1 MRKIVWVLSSD
12 GISGGASVA
21 LYHATNLAR
30 MGFDVSLVLARQS
43 QASPFSWHPCYNEL
57 DGKRVRVLTF
67 FEASAEKFDIAIATY
82 WKTALMLWRI
92 NAESYLYFVQ
102 SIESR
107 FYPEDEIVVR
117 YLVDATYELGLGMV
131 TVAPWMQRFLE
142 RATGAEVQ
150 VVRNGIDKALFRPPV
165 RSHSRDKLRLLVEGS
180 TVSPFKNVPKTIDL
194 CYAAGVGEIWLLT
207 RTEIADYPK
216 VDRVFSAVPMKDVP
230 QIYRDC
236 DVLVKL
242 SLVEGM
248 FGPPLEMFHCG
259 GTAIVYDVTGHDE
272 YIEDGRNAI
281 VVRTGDEVKVVRAIQ
296 ALATSAGSLLELKRA
311 AEATA
316 QRWPSTEESTTEL
329 AQAFAC
335 ATNQVR
341 CDRRQL
347 TLLSKRLWSI
357 YEASR
362 AISLP
367 RKVEA
372 QVAQKALAEVLRSTS
387 WRITHPL
394 RVGVTVARKIRK
406 AVTRGGRLSKTG
418 TNRRTQKE
426 A

>member
-1 MRKIVWVLSSD
+1 
-12 GISGGASVA
+12 
-21 LYHATNLAR
+21 

-43 QASPFSWHPCYNEL
+43 QASPFSWHPRFNEL
-57 DGKRVRVLTF
+57 DGKQVRVLTF
-67 FEASAEKFDIAIATY
+67 FEASAERFDIAIATF
-82 WKTALMLWRI
+82 WTTALMLWRI
-92 NAESYLYFVQ
+92 NAGSYLYFVQ

-107 FYPEDEIVVR
+107 FYPEDEIVGR
-117 YLVDATYELGLGMV
+117 YLVDATYELGLGMI

-142 RATGAEVQ
+142 RATGAKVQ

-165 RSHSRDKLRLLVEGS
+165 RAHSRDKLRLLVEGS
-180 TVSPFKNVPKTIDL
+180 TVSPFKNVPRTIDL
-194 CYAAGVGEIWLLT
+194 CNAAGVGEIWLLT
-207 RTEIADYPK
+207 PTEIADYPK

-230 QIYRDC
+230 QIYGDC

-259 GTAIVYDVTGHDE
+259 GTAIVYDVTGHEE

-281 VVRTGDEVKVVRAIQ
+281 VVDTGDEGKVVRAIQ
-296 ALATSAGSLLELKRA
+296 ALAASKESLLELKRA
-311 AEATA
+311 AEVTA
-316 QRWPSTEESTTEL
+316 QGWPSTEESTTEL
-329 AQAFAC
+329 AQALEC
-335 ATNQVR
+335 ASEEAR

-347 TLLSKRLWSI
+347 RSPVKKIVEHIHGVARKRVR
-357 YEASR
+357 YR
-362 AISLP
+362 A
-367 RKVEA
+367 KAEA
-372 QVAQKALAEVLRSTS
+372 QVAQRALAEVLRSTS

-406 AVTRGGRLSKTG
+406 AVT
-418 TNRRTQKE
+418 QVV